1 MMAQII
7 RSLIFLII
15 ISSSIGGIYYFLN
28 PTLTSFIQASIFAC
42 AVQIIF
48 FILYNNIL
56 RYIARL
62 QLEKE
67 ALSLAQLASKNM
79 VMIECQG
86 CKKVNNISIDLT
98 EENTFECD
106 KCNAEN
112 KVQIDIS
119 TILPTNIIYDK

>member
-15 ISSSIGGIYYFLN
+15 ISSSIGGIYYFFN

>member
-15 ISSSIGGIYYFLN
+15 ISSSIGGIYYFFN

-119 TILPTNIIYDK
+119 TILPTTIIYDK

>member
-1 MMAQII
+1 MAQII

-15 ISSSIGGIYYFLN
+15 ISSSIGGIYYFFN
-28 PTLTSFIQASIFAC
+28 PTLISFIQASIFAC

>member
-15 ISSSIGGIYYFLN
+15 ISSSIGGIYYFFN
-28 PTLTSFIQASIFAC
+28 PTLISFIQASIFAC
-42 AVQIIF
+42 AIQIIF

>member
-1 MMAQII
+1 
-7 RSLIFLII
+7 
-15 ISSSIGGIYYFLN
+15 
-28 PTLTSFIQASIFAC
+28 
-42 AVQIIF
+42 
-48 FILYNNIL
+48 
-56 RYIARL
+56 
-62 QLEKE
+62 
-67 ALSLAQLASKNM
+67 
-79 VMIECQG
+79 MIECQG

>member
-1 MMAQII
+1 M
-7 RSLIFLII
+7 
-15 ISSSIGGIYYFLN
+15 GGVYYFFN
-28 PTLTSFIQASIFAC
+28 PTLISFIQASIFAC

-98 EENTFECD
+98 EENTFDCD

>member
-15 ISSSIGGIYYFLN
+15 ISSSIGGIYYSFN
-28 PTLTSFIQASIFAC
+28 PTLISFIQASIFAC